1 MHASEC
7 QLNIRSSVPVS
18 VLFRVTIHPS
28 FSLQSFIGISFHK
41 KHCPGFVHFRH
52 FHWKLCTNL
61 IGVVV
66 LESTEMRVDL
76 WHIPPGFFL
85 RPRWGDLTPLGGLAD
100 CPDVLPCGL
109 MFRMY
114 GHLVSVAHW
123 QRSRWVARFRHAVSG
138 HSSSSAVRV
147 RVY

>member
-28 FSLQSFIGISFHK
+28 FFSSILYWDLVPQETLSRICPFSSLSLEIVYKFDWGCFREHRNA
-41 KHCPGFVHFRH
+41 GRFVTHPA
-52 FHWKLCTNL
+52 
-61 IGVVV
+61 GV
-66 LESTEMRVDL
+66 LST
-76 WHIPPGFFL
+76 
-85 RPRWGDLTPLGGLAD
+85 TPLGGLAD

-114 GHLVSVAHW
+114 GHLVSVAH
-123 QRSRWVARFRHAVSG
+123 
-138 HSSSSAVRV
+138 
-147 RVY
+147 